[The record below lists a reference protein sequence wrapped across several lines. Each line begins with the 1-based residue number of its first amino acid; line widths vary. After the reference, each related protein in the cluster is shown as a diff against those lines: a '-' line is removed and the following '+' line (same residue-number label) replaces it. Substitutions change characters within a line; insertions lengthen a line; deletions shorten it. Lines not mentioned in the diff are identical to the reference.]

1 MRQMF
6 GSYATAGVADCDFEV
21 RVALAKRNLNRTV
34 RRREAQRVVE
44 QISHGA
50 LKQVGV
56 GINLSL
62 TAATDRDV
70 TILRDG
76 LIKRCN
82 FLQGRA
88 RIELLSRNRFTRRIH
103 PRDEKQI

>member
-34 RRREAQRVVE
+34 LRREAQRVVE

-50 LKQVGV
+50 LKQVGI
-56 GINLSL
+56 GINLSF

-76 LIKRCN
+76 LIKRRN
-82 FLQGRA
+82 FLHGRT
-88 RIELLSRNRFTRRIH
+88 RIELLLRNRFTRCVHSRN
-103 PRDEKQI
+103 EK